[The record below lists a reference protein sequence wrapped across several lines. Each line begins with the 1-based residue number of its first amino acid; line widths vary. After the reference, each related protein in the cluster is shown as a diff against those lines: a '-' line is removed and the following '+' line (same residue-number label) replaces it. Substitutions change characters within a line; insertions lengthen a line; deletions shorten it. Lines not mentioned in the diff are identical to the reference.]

1 MMDIEKYIID
11 IKAKFPEIIKTE
23 IVNTKRLMIYI
34 PKELL
39 LKIGSYLFKEL
50 NNRYIIVT
58 AMDSKEGFEIIYHFS
73 DDSSG
78 WIVNLNVLLQRD
90 KPEIESLTPVVYGI
104 EWIEREIMDLL
115 GIKFLNHPKP
125 ERFLFSEDWP
135 EGEFPFRRDY
145 KEEKK

>member
-1 MMDIEKYIID
+1 MDIEKYIVD
-11 IKAKFPEIIKTE
+11 IKTKFSKIINVE

-34 PKELL
+34 PKTSLL
-39 LKIGSYLFKEL
+39 EIAEYLFKDL
-50 NNRYIIVT
+50 SYRYIIVT

-78 WIVNLNVLLQRD
+78 WIVNLNVMLDRE
-90 KPEIESLTPVVYGI
+90 KPEIESLTPVVYGA

-125 ERFLFSEDWP
+125 ERFLFAEDWP
-135 EGEFPFRRDY
+135 EGKYPLRRDY
-145 KEEKK
+145 VEEEK